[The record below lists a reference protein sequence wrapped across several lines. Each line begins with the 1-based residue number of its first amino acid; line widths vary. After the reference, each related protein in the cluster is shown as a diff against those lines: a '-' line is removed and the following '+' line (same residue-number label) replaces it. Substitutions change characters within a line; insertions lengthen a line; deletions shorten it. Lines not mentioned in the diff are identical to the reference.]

1 MTPEKMGE
9 YLRVARAS
17 GVQAFEVLAEGV
29 MLRATLSPIA
39 GLVAHRPS
47 PGEAEKRLAEAD
59 PEILYG
65 SSGGGL

>member
-1 MTPEKMGE
+1 MSPEEM
-9 YLRVARAS
+9 
-17 GVQAFEVLAEGV
+17 AEF
-29 MLRATLSPIA
+29 LRAARREGALSIEVIANGVTLRAALGPA
-39 GLVAHRPS
+39 PLVAHRPS